1 MLLRLSEDSKIP
13 ENVSLEED
21 NKTLEIEGKNLKV
34 NKDVKKKNRKYR
46 SAKIWNVK
54 TNSHINSEQV
64 ISMS

>member
-34 NKDVKKKNRKYR
+34 NKDVKKENRKYR
-46 SAKIWNVK
+46 SGRIWNVK

>member
-34 NKDVKKKNRKYR
+34 NKDVKKENRKY
-46 SAKIWNVK
+46 
-54 TNSHINSEQV
+54 
-64 ISMS
+64 